1 MHNIISIGGSDRRSR
16 GGEGSN
22 RGGGGGRGSG
32 GSNRAG
38 GGSTS
43 GDGDENTLEDSG
55 SPGSNRVQLDR
66 GQNSGQNRGQNK
78 KRVDDAVG
86 GNDEGKKKTGD
97 CFVTFCY
104 KL

>member
-1 MHNIISIGGSDRRSR
+1 MIAEVEEVRVVIEEVGVVGEVGVVMGGQIA
-16 GGEGSN
+16 GGHFS
-22 RGGGGGRGSG
+22 
-32 GSNRAG
+32 